1 MLPEIGSPS
10 YRCWEQYDADASLKY
25 AFGLSAAGV
34 VKYGADAEIQS
45 RLAAYLEHPKA
56 VAVGLACLDFTS
68 AKTTEDRRAQVDG
81 VQMMASDNPPLSLS
95 LFCFVF
101 GSSEAL
107 MVPPSNHARQWSTT
121 PMPSRY
127 RTLLPTVVL
136 TCAMHAGVTTFL
148 RPS

>member
-81 VQMMASDNPPLSLS
+81 VQMMASDNPPFPFPFFV
-95 LFCFVF
+95 LF
-101 GSSEAL
+101 L
-107 MVPPSNHARQWSTT
+107 DPPRH
-121 PMPSRY
+121 
-127 RTLLPTVVL
+127 
-136 TCAMHAGVTTFL
+136 
-148 RPS
+148 